1 MGKDGYSR
9 EGFFGEIIHYDSKG
23 HKIGETRPGFF
34 GYNTYDNHG
43 HKTGSSS
50 PGLFGTN
57 HYDSSGHR
65 TGTSMPGFIGTKT
78 YGSGDADLI
87 GNASAAAAMERDPSF
102 ASWGSAGDSGKSE
115 SSFQHQ
121 ASVTQTAFQNQ
132 PVSSSAQNSKEN
144 LSETKIQDLKMVS
157 YIIARWP
164 GEETNR
170 YYLCQNETIKVGDM
184 VKVSDIPE
192 KIEVLAIVACDE
204 ATLAE
209 MKITQKVLWK

>member
-1 MGKDGYSR
+1 
-9 EGFFGEIIHYDSKG
+9 
-23 HKIGETRPGFF
+23 
-34 GYNTYDNHG
+34 
-43 HKTGSSS
+43 
-50 PGLFGTN
+50 
-57 HYDSSGHR
+57 
-65 TGTSMPGFIGTKT
+65 MPGFIGTKT

-144 LSETKIQDLKMVS
+144 LSETKIQDLKTVS

-204 ATLAE
+204 ATLSE